1 VSLLVKFP
9 LIGHTACTGDMV
21 ICQQGFKSK
30 VGVLDISLRHF
41 LYVVAVQLVKL
52 LGVFVDKEGG
62 ILLGNFGFFGFFG
75 LGLNGWREAVLA
87 KGIAV
92 FQKRSDVIG
101 GFLFVIVL
109 DLVDV
114 VASFEMD

>member
-1 VSLLVKFP
+1 MSLLVKLP
-9 LIGHTACTGDMV
+9 LIGHTGGTGDV
-21 ICQQGFKSK
+21 FVCQQGFKSK

-75 LGLNGWREAVLA
+75 LGLNGRREAILA

-92 FQKRSDVIG
+92 FQKRSDILG
-101 GFLFVIVL
+101 CFLFVVVL